1 MSIALL
7 SSSRY
12 YIPGSLSQFV
22 TVVEY
27 RRGLVSLMKTV
38 KKVHSDMSRI
48 TTPLQV
54 YKFLPKTNCGECGIS
69 TCLAFAAAVIK
80 QEKRLAD
87 CPFLNKDTI
96 ALYEGKIDK
105 PVSMEG
111 IREDQLKELKKAIE
125 AIDLPSRAELLGG
138 RSSGETLVIN
148 CLGKDFEIDRYGNV
162 LSQCHTHAWFSIP
175 LLDYVLHSRG
185 EDISGR
191 WVPFRELEKG
201 AMWSGLF
208 EQRCEKPLKQIA
220 DAYNELFEDLVRM
233 FSGASSFN
241 KFNAD
246 ISVILYPLP
255 NVPILI
261 CYWKAEDD
269 IESKLHV
276 FFDDTAE
283 KNLHI
288 ESLFTLGTGIV
299 RMLEKIMHR
308 HTDGKSELS

>member
-1 MSIALL
+1 
-7 SSSRY
+7 
-12 YIPGSLSQFV
+12 
-22 TVVEY
+22 
-27 RRGLVSLMKTV
+27 MK
-38 KKVHSDMSRI
+38 KMHSDISRI

-54 YKFLPKTNCGECGIS
+54 YKFLPKTNCGQCGTS

-87 CPFLNKDTI
+87 CPHLDEDTL
-96 ALYEGKIDK
+96 ARHEGKIDR
-105 PVSMEG
+105 PVNMEG

-125 AIDLPSRAELLGG
+125 AIDLSSRSELLGG
-138 RSSGETLVIN
+138 RSDGETLVVK

-162 LSQCHTHAWFSIP
+162 LSQCHTHAWFSLP
-175 LLDYVLHSRG
+175 LLEYVLHSRG
-185 EDISGR
+185 EECAGR
-191 WVPFRELEKG
+191 WVPLRELKKG
-201 AMWSGLF
+201 ATWSGLF

-220 DAYNELFEDLVRM
+220 DAYNDLFEDLVRM

-241 KFNAD
+241 NFNSD
-246 ISVILYPLP
+246 ISVVLYPLP
-255 NVPILI
+255 KVPILI
-261 CYWKAEDD
+261 CYWKQEDD

-283 KNLHI
+283 KNLSV